1 MEKLSGMRKYRILV
15 AAVVGVVLVTIM
27 IILFAKLTTIRPG
40 HVGVSVVKCGQG
52 GVSPNPIPTGYYWR
66 SLFCEEVIEY
76 PTNVQTLLLSKSPH
90 EGRSMDESITVTSVE
105 GLPVNLDVSLS
116 FTLDPAKVPAIYTK
130 YRNNIDHIAHNFIR
144 QTIREYL
151 QSVFAQFTAEQL
163 YSTKREEA
171 RVEVQN
177 FLAKRLSSEG
187 FVVQQFTVN
196 ETRVPDAVVQAIN
209 AKVAMIQ
216 ESQKAEAQVRK
227 TEAEA
232 KQRIAQ
238 AQGEAEAKKLSAD
251 AEAYFNKTV
260 AASIT
265 PEYVQYKALERWNGE
280 LPQMMTSGSA
290 VPFVNVPAA
299 KPAIIAPKTK

>member
-1 MEKLSGMRKYRILV
+1 MQRYRLI
-15 AAVVGVVLVTIM
+15 AAGIAGVVVVIVGIVFTAM
-27 IILFAKLTTIRPG
+27 LTTIHPG
-40 HVGVSVVKCGQG
+40 HVGVSVKKCGGG
-52 GVSPNPIPTGYYWR
+52 GVSSEPIPTGYYWR
-66 SLFCEEVIEY
+66 SLFCEDVVEY
-76 PTNVQTLLLSKSPH
+76 PTSVQTLVLSKNPH
-90 EGRSMDESITVTSVE
+90 EGQANDESITVTSSE

-130 YRNNIDHIAHNFIR
+130 YRNAIEVIAHNFVR
-144 QTIREYL
+144 QTVREGA

-163 YSTKREEA
+163 YSTKREES

-177 FLAKRLSSEG
+177 FLIKRLSAEG
-187 FVVQQFTVN
+187 LVIQQFTVN
-196 ETRVPDAVVQAIN
+196 ETRVPDAVMQAIN

-232 KQRIAQ
+232 KQRVAQ

-251 AEAYFNKTV
+251 AEAYFNRTV

-265 PEYVQYKALERWNGE
+265 TEYVQYKALEKWNGE
-280 LPQMMTSGSA
+280 LPQMMGTGA
-290 VPFVNVPAA
+290 VPFVNVSAA
-299 KPAIIAPKTK
+299 KPPLQK

>member
-1 MEKLSGMRKYRILV
+1 MQKYKLIAAGVAGFIVVVVGLVLV
-15 AAVVGVVLVTIM
+15 AM
-27 IILFAKLTTIRPG
+27 LTTIHPG
-40 HVGVSVVKCGQG
+40 HVGVSVKKCGGG
-52 GVSPNPIPTGYYWR
+52 GVASDPIPTGYYWR
-66 SLFCEEVIEY
+66 SLFCEDVVEY
-76 PTNVQTLLLSKSPH
+76 PTSVQTLVLSKSPH
-90 EGRSMDESITVTSVE
+90 EGTSIDESITVTSSE

-116 FTLDPAKVPAIYTK
+116 FTLDPAKVPTIYTK
-130 YRNNIDHIAHNFIR
+130 YRNAIDVIAHNFIR
-144 QTIREYL
+144 QTVREGA

-163 YSTKREEA
+163 YSTKREES

-177 FLAKRLSSEG
+177 FLTKRLGAEG
-187 FVVQQFTVN
+187 FIVQQFTVN

-232 KQRIAQ
+232 KQRVAQ
-238 AQGEAEAKKLSAD
+238 AQGEAEAKKLTAD

-265 PEYVQYKALERWNGE
+265 PEYVQYRALEKWNGE
-280 LPQMMTSGSA
+280 LPQMMGTGA
-290 VPFVNVPAA
+290 VPFVNVTAGRPQ
-299 KPAIIAPKTK
+299 K

>member
-1 MEKLSGMRKYRILV
+1 MQKYKLI
-15 AAVVGVVLVTIM
+15 AAGIAGVVVVVVGVVLVAM
-27 IILFAKLTTIRPG
+27 LTTIHPG
-40 HVGVSVVKCGQG
+40 HVGVSVRKCGGG
-52 GVSPNPIPTGYYWR
+52 GVASDPIPTGYYWR
-66 SLFCEEVIEY
+66 SLFCEDVVEY
-76 PTNVQTLLLSKSPH
+76 PTSVQTLVLSKSPH
-90 EGRSMDESITVTSVE
+90 EGHAIDESITVTSSE

-130 YRNNIDHIAHNFIR
+130 YRNAIDVIAHNFIR
-144 QTIREYL
+144 QTVREGA

-163 YSTKREEA
+163 YSTKREES

-177 FLAKRLSSEG
+177 FLTKRLGAEG
-187 FVVQQFTVN
+187 FIVQQFTVN

-232 KQRIAQ
+232 KQRVAQ

-280 LPQMMTSGSA
+280 LPQMMGTGA
-290 VPFVNVPAA
+290 VPFVNMTGT
-299 KPAIIAPKTK
+299 KPQK